1 VTEGEK
7 KMSNQG
13 KWIINLIEDGTWGS
27 LEEFESKEEAISYGK
42 KNFEGIYEDE
52 NGEKFDSEIE
62 KKVFYVGQIERY
74 VPSICVNSLVE
85 QIAENAHDEVGEV
98 AEDYLYDVS
107 KEDIQLLEE
116 RLNDVLSNWFDETN
130 NNPTFWK
137 IVNIENV
144 NA

>member
-1 VTEGEK
+1 M

-13 KWIINLIEDGTWGS
+13 KWILNLNEDGTWGS
-27 LEEFESKEEAISYGK
+27 LEEFDSKEEAISYGK
-42 KNFEGIYEDE
+42 KNFDGIYEEE
-52 NGEKFDSEIE
+52 NGEKLDSELE

-74 VPSICVNSLVE
+74 VPSVCVNSLME
-85 QIAENAHDEVGEV
+85 QIAENAFDEVGEV

-116 RLNDVLSNWFDETN
+116 RLNDVLSNWIDETN
-130 NNPTFWK
+130 NKPTFWK